1 MIHSAKDL
9 LQEIDQ
15 TIDQL
20 IENAKVLKE
29 IGSSCSYEEETQALE
44 KTQESLIAH
53 LIHMDEILK
62 KKDTPFKQE
71 PLSCSKVH
79 DKLGRSGYLNQILE
93 KKEDFEEKLYAEKK
107 EGHKPKIH
115 KRKVLVKKLVNS

>member
-1 MIHSAKDL
+1 MMIHSTKDL
-9 LQEIDQ
+9 IKEIDQ

-29 IGSSCSYEEETQALE
+29 IESSCCYKEEALALE

-53 LIHMDEILK
+53 LIHMDEIMK
-62 KKDTPFKQE
+62 KKDEPFKQQ

-79 DKLGRSGYLNQILE
+79 DKLGRSGYLNKVLE
-93 KKEDFEEKLYAEKK
+93 KKELYQEKAFSEKR
-107 EGHKPKIH
+107 ETVKPKIH
-115 KRKVLVKKLVNS
+115 KRKVLVKKTS